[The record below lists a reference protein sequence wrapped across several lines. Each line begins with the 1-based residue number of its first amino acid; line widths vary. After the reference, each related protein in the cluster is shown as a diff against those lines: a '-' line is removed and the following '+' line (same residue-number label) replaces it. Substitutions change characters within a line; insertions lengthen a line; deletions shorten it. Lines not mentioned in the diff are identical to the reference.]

1 MLYFSSIFIEKDFSE
16 KKERYLMKKRITL
29 ILTLLMAL
37 SILTS
42 CGSAVMM
49 DAAENNYKSEY
60 DYTYSESV
68 SAGGIEVDFSDKD
81 TAIDAADA
89 VEKKIIKTYRIY
101 LESKAFDDA
110 LSLITREAE
119 RLGGYVSQS
128 FVSGNA
134 STGRSR
140 SASYT
145 VRVPSADA
153 EAYIATISEVCNV
166 RSTSLTT
173 DDITDSY
180 YGSKARMESLVE
192 QERRLDAMMDK
203 AQTLGEMLAIEDKLT
218 DVRAQINALNKQI
231 QLMDKSVDYSYV
243 YVELSEVIEYHV
255 EDPTYLQRLGASFG
269 DSFVNFAEVLGE
281 VLIIFVWILPFLLV
295 GGVIAIVAVTI
306 SQKKKRTKKNDS
318 EKEEK

>member
-1 MLYFSSIFIEKDFSE
+1 
-16 KKERYLMKKRITL
+16 MKKRIAL

-60 DYTYSESV
+60 DYMYSESV
-68 SAGGIEVDFSDKD
+68 SAGGTEVDFSDKD
-81 TAIDAADA
+81 TTLDAADT
-89 VEKKIIKTYRIY
+89 VEKKIVKTYRIY

-110 LSLITREAE
+110 LSLITHEAE

-128 FVSGNA
+128 SVSGNA

-145 VRVPSADA
+145 MRIPGADA
-153 EAYIATISEVCNV
+153 EAYIDTISAVCNV

-192 QERRLDAMMDK
+192 QESRLEAMMDK
-203 AQTLGEMLAIEDKLT
+203 AQTLSEMLAIEDKLT

-255 EDPTYLQRLGASFG
+255 EDPTYLQRLGESFG

-281 VLIIFVWILPFLLV
+281 ALIIFIWILPFLLV
-295 GGVIAIVAVTI
+295 GGTIAIVAITI
-306 SQKKKRTKKNDS
+306 SLKKKRTKKNDS
-318 EKEEK
+318 EKNEK

>member
-1 MLYFSSIFIEKDFSE
+1 
-16 KKERYLMKKRITL
+16 MKKRIAL

-42 CGSAVMM
+42 CGSATMK

-60 DYTYSESV
+60 DYMYSESA
-68 SAGGIEVDFSDKD
+68 SAGGMEVDFSDKD
-81 TAIDAADA
+81 TTLDAADA

-110 LSLITREAE
+110 LALITSEAE
-119 RLGGYVSQS
+119 KLGGYVSQS
-128 FVSGNA
+128 SVSGNA

-153 EAYIATISEVCNV
+153 EAYLDTISAVCNV
-166 RSTSLTT
+166 RSSSLTT

-180 YGSKARMESLVE
+180 YDSKARMESLVE
-192 QERRLDAMMDK
+192 QESRLDAMMDK
-203 AQTLGEMLAIEDKLT
+203 AQTLSEMLAIEDKLT
-218 DVRAQINALNKQI
+218 DVRAQINSLNKQI

-255 EDPTYLQRLGASFG
+255 EDPTYLQRLGESFG
-269 DSFVNFAEVLGE
+269 GSFVNFAEVLGE
-281 VLIIFVWILPFLLV
+281 ALIIFIWILPFLLV
-295 GGVIAIVAVTI
+295 GGTIAIVAITI
-306 SQKKKRTKKNDS
+306 SLKKKRTKKNDS
-318 EKEEK
+318 EKNEK

>member
-1 MLYFSSIFIEKDFSE
+1 
-16 KKERYLMKKRITL
+16 MKKRIAL

-60 DYTYSESV
+60 DYMYSESV
-68 SAGGIEVDFSDKD
+68 SAGGTEVDFSDKD
-81 TAIDAADA
+81 TTLDAADT
-89 VEKKIIKTYRIY
+89 VEKKIVKTYRIY

-110 LSLITREAE
+110 LSLITHEAE

-128 FVSGNA
+128 SVSGNA

-145 VRVPSADA
+145 MRIPGADA
-153 EAYIATISEVCNV
+153 EAYIDTISAVCNV

-192 QERRLDAMMDK
+192 QESRLEAMMDK
-203 AQTLGEMLAIEDKLT
+203 AQTLSEMLAIEDKLT

-255 EDPTYLQRLGASFG
+255 EDPTYLQRLGESFG

-281 VLIIFVWILPFLLV
+281 ALIIFIWILPFLLV
-295 GGVIAIVAVTI
+295 GGTIAIVAITI
-306 SQKKKRTKKNDS
+306 SLKKKRTNKNDS
-318 EKEEK
+318 EKNEK

>member
-1 MLYFSSIFIEKDFSE
+1 
-16 KKERYLMKKRITL
+16 MKKRIAL

-42 CGSAVMM
+42 CGSATMK

-60 DYTYSESV
+60 DYMYSESA
-68 SAGGIEVDFSDKD
+68 SAGGMEVDFSDKD
-81 TAIDAADA
+81 TTLDAADA

-110 LSLITREAE
+110 LALITSEAE
-119 RLGGYVSQS
+119 KLGGYVSQS
-128 FVSGNA
+128 SVSGNA

-153 EAYIATISEVCNV
+153 EAYIATISAVCNV
-166 RSTSLTT
+166 RSSSLTT

-180 YGSKARMESLVE
+180 YDSKARMEALVE
-192 QERRLDAMMDK
+192 QESRLDAMMDK
-203 AQTLGEMLAIEDKLT
+203 AQTLSEMLAIEDKLT

-255 EDPTYLQRLGASFG
+255 EDPTYLQRLGESFG

-281 VLIIFVWILPFLLV
+281 ALIIFIWILPFLLV
-295 GGVIAIVAVTI
+295 GGTIAIVAITI
-306 SQKKKRTKKNDS
+306 SLKKKRTKKNDS
-318 EKEEK
+318 EKNEK

>member
-1 MLYFSSIFIEKDFSE
+1 
-16 KKERYLMKKRITL
+16 MKKRIAL

-42 CGSAVMM
+42 CGSAVMK
-49 DAAENNYKSEY
+49 DAAENNYKSDGY
-60 DYTYSESV
+60 MYSESV
-68 SAGGIEVDFSDKD
+68 SSNDMAVDFSDKD
-81 TAIDAADA
+81 TSLDV

-110 LSLITREAE
+110 LALITSEAE
-119 RLGGYVSQS
+119 KFGGYVSQS
-128 FVSGNA
+128 SVSGNA

-145 VRVPSADA
+145 VRIPSADA
-153 EAYIATISEVCNV
+153 EAYLDTISAVCNV
-166 RSTSLTT
+166 RSSSLTT

-180 YGSKARMESLVE
+180 YDSKARMESLVE
-192 QERRLDAMMDK
+192 QESRLDAMMDK
-203 AQTLGEMLAIEDKLT
+203 AQTLSEMLAIEDKLT
-218 DVRAQINALNKQI
+218 DVRAEINALNKQI

-255 EDPTYLQRLGASFG
+255 EDPTYLQRLGESFG

-281 VLIIFVWILPFLLV
+281 ALIIFIWILPFLLV
-295 GGVIAIVAVTI
+295 GGTIAIVAVTI
-306 SQKKKRTKKNDS
+306 SLKKKRTKKNDS
-318 EKEEK
+318 EKNEK

>member
-1 MLYFSSIFIEKDFSE
+1 
-16 KKERYLMKKRITL
+16 MKKRIAL

-60 DYTYSESV
+60 DYMYSESV
-68 SAGGIEVDFSDKD
+68 SAGGTEVDFSDKD
-81 TAIDAADA
+81 TTLDVADT
-89 VEKKIIKTYRIY
+89 VEKKIVKTYRIY

-110 LSLITREAE
+110 LSLITHEAE

-128 FVSGNA
+128 SVSGNA

-145 VRVPSADA
+145 VRIPSADA
-153 EAYIATISEVCNV
+153 EAYIDTISAVCNV

-192 QERRLDAMMDK
+192 QESRLEAMMDK
-203 AQTLGEMLAIEDKLT
+203 AQTLSEMLAIEDKLT

-231 QLMDKSVDYSYV
+231 QLMDKSVDYSYI

-255 EDPTYLQRLGASFG
+255 EDPTYLQRLGESFG
-269 DSFVNFAEVLGE
+269 DSFVNFVEVLGE

-295 GGVIAIVAVTI
+295 GGVIAIVAITI
-306 SQKKKRTKKNDS
+306 SLKKKRTKKNDS
-318 EKEEK
+318 EKNEK

>member
-1 MLYFSSIFIEKDFSE
+1 
-16 KKERYLMKKRITL
+16 MKKRITL

-60 DYTYSESV
+60 DYAYSESV

-153 EAYIATISEVCNV
+153 EAYIATISEACNV

-180 YGSKARMESLVE
+180 YDSKARMESLVE
-192 QERRLDAMMDK
+192 QERRLEAMMDK

-231 QLMDKSVDYSYV
+231 QLMDKSVDYSYI

-255 EDPTYLQRLGASFG
+255 EDPTYLQRLGESFG
-269 DSFVNFAEVLGE
+269 DSFVNFVEVLGE

-295 GGVIAIVAVTI
+295 GGVIAIVAITI
-306 SQKKKRTKKNDS
+306 SLKKKRTKKNDS
-318 EKEEK
+318 EKNEK

>member
-1 MLYFSSIFIEKDFSE
+1 
-16 KKERYLMKKRITL
+16 MKKRIAL

-42 CGSAVMM
+42 CGSAVMK

-60 DYTYSESV
+60 DYMYSESA
-68 SAGGIEVDFSDKD
+68 SAGGMEVDFSDKD
-81 TAIDAADA
+81 TTLDAADA

-110 LSLITREAE
+110 LALITSEAE
-119 RLGGYVSQS
+119 KLGGYVSQS
-128 FVSGNA
+128 SVSGNA

-153 EAYIATISEVCNV
+153 EAYLDTISAVCNV
-166 RSTSLTT
+166 RSSSLTT

-180 YGSKARMESLVE
+180 YDSKARMESLVE
-192 QERRLDAMMDK
+192 QESRLEAMMDK
-203 AQTLGEMLAIEDKLT
+203 AQTLSEMLAIEDKLT
-218 DVRAQINALNKQI
+218 DVRAEINALNKQI

-255 EDPTYLQRLGASFG
+255 EDPTYLQRLGESFG

-281 VLIIFVWILPFLLV
+281 ALIIFIWILPFLLV
-295 GGVIAIVAVTI
+295 GGTIAIVAITI
-306 SQKKKRTKKNDS
+306 SLKKKRTKKNDS
-318 EKEEK
+318 EKNEK

>member
-1 MLYFSSIFIEKDFSE
+1 
-16 KKERYLMKKRITL
+16 MKKRIAL

-68 SAGGIEVDFSDKD
+68 SAGGTEVDFSDKD
-81 TAIDAADA
+81 TTLDAADT
-89 VEKKIIKTYRIY
+89 VEKKIVKTYRIY

-110 LSLITREAE
+110 LSLITNEAE

-128 FVSGNA
+128 SVSGNA

-145 VRVPSADA
+145 VRIPSADV
-153 EAYIATISEVCNV
+153 EAYIDTISAVCNV

-192 QERRLDAMMDK
+192 QESRLEAMMDK
-203 AQTLGEMLAIEDKLT
+203 AQTLSEMLAIEDKLT

-231 QLMDKSVDYSYV
+231 QLMDKSVDYSYI
-243 YVELSEVIEYHV
+243 YVDLSEVIEYHV
-255 EDPTYLQRLGASFG
+255 EDPTYLQRLGESFG
-269 DSFVNFAEVLGE
+269 DSFVNFVEVLGE

>member
-1 MLYFSSIFIEKDFSE
+1 
-16 KKERYLMKKRITL
+16 MKKRIAL

-42 CGSAVMM
+42 CGSATMK

-60 DYTYSESV
+60 DYMYSESA
-68 SAGGIEVDFSDKD
+68 SAGGMEVDFSDKD
-81 TAIDAADA
+81 TTLDAADA

-110 LSLITREAE
+110 LALITSEAE
-119 RLGGYVSQS
+119 KLGGYVSQS
-128 FVSGNA
+128 SVSGNA

-153 EAYIATISEVCNV
+153 EAYLDTISAVCNV
-166 RSTSLTT
+166 RSSSLTT

-180 YGSKARMESLVE
+180 YDSKARMESLVK
-192 QERRLDAMMDK
+192 QESRLEAMMDK
-203 AQTLGEMLAIEDKLT
+203 AQTLSEMLAIEDKLT
-218 DVRAQINALNKQI
+218 DVRAEINALNKQI

-255 EDPTYLQRLGASFG
+255 EDPTYLQRLGESFG

-281 VLIIFVWILPFLLV
+281 ALIIFIWILPFLLV
-295 GGVIAIVAVTI
+295 GGTIAIVAITI
-306 SQKKKRTKKNDS
+306 SLKKKRTKKNDS
-318 EKEEK
+318 EKNEK

>member
-1 MLYFSSIFIEKDFSE
+1 
-16 KKERYLMKKRITL
+16 MKKRIAL

-60 DYTYSESV
+60 DYMYSESV
-68 SAGGIEVDFSDKD
+68 SAGGTEVDFSDKD
-81 TAIDAADA
+81 TTLDVADT
-89 VEKKIIKTYRIY
+89 VEKKIVKTYRIY

-110 LSLITREAE
+110 LSLITHEAE

-128 FVSGNA
+128 SVRGNA

-145 VRVPSADA
+145 VRIPGADA
-153 EAYIATISEVCNV
+153 EAYIDTISAVCNV

-192 QERRLDAMMDK
+192 QESRLEAMMDK
-203 AQTLGEMLAIEDKLT
+203 AQTLSEMLAIEDKLT

-255 EDPTYLQRLGASFG
+255 EDPTYLQRLGESFG

-281 VLIIFVWILPFLLV
+281 ALIIFIWILPFLLV
-295 GGVIAIVAVTI
+295 GGTIAIVAITI
-306 SQKKKRTKKNDS
+306 SLKKKRTKKNDS
-318 EKEEK
+318 EKNEK

>member
-1 MLYFSSIFIEKDFSE
+1 
-16 KKERYLMKKRITL
+16 MKKRIAL

-42 CGSAVMM
+42 CGSATMK

-60 DYTYSESV
+60 DYMYSESA
-68 SAGGIEVDFSDKD
+68 SAGGMEVDFSDKD
-81 TAIDAADA
+81 TTLDAADA

-110 LSLITREAE
+110 LALITSEAE
-119 RLGGYVSQS
+119 KLGGYVSQS
-128 FVSGNA
+128 SVSGNA

-153 EAYIATISEVCNV
+153 EAYLNTISAVCNV
-166 RSTSLTT
+166 RSSSLTT

-180 YGSKARMESLVE
+180 YDSKARMESLVE
-192 QERRLDAMMDK
+192 QESRLEAMMDK
-203 AQTLGEMLAIEDKLT
+203 AQTLSEMLAIEDKLT
-218 DVRAQINALNKQI
+218 DVRAEINALNKQI

-255 EDPTYLQRLGASFG
+255 EDPTYLQRLGESFG

-281 VLIIFVWILPFLLV
+281 ALIIFIWILPFLFV
-295 GGVIAIVAVTI
+295 GGTIAIVAITI
-306 SQKKKRTKKNDS
+306 SLKKKRTKKNDS
-318 EKEEK
+318 EKNEK